1 MIRSIQKKME
11 YFDWWIALIVLAL
24 MAFGG
29 VMVFS
34 SSAGMAG
41 SPFVTMVKQVV
52 FYVVALVIMVAVF
65 LTNDGWIKRLGAF
78 SWIFWLFSVGL
89 MALALFFPPINGAK
103 GWITFGM
110 FSIQPVEFYKVA
122 LIMWLA
128 FALTRGNRGAG
139 ANLKTGWTAM
149 ILRLLVG
156 TGILYIY
163 PDTGGIII
171 TFGIGTMIVLGSGIR
186 IRWSV
191 GAMVVALAAWQFGV
205 RAIEPII
212 SSSDNYGLQRFL
224 AYLNPWKYAQ
234 TTGNQLI
241 NSYYAISN
249 GGLFG
254 RGIGNSIQKAGNLPE
269 PNTDFIMAVVSEELG
284 AITVGL
290 VVLALLTVIWRMIYF
305 AFQTKYMRYRL
316 LLIGV
321 SAYLFF
327 QIIVNLGGV
336 GGALPI
342 TGVTFP
348 LISVGGSSILSLG
361 LSLGIAL
368 NVIAHIKREK
378 EKSISEGNY

>member
-1 MIRSIQKKME
+1 MLKAIQQKMK
-11 YFDWWIALIVLAL
+11 YFDWWIALIILSL

-34 SSAGMAG
+34 ASAGMAG
-41 SPFVTMVKQVV
+41 SPTTYLMKQVI
-52 FYVVALVIMVAVF
+52 FYALAIAIILVIYQLNSKWIRMLGIVSYIAMMISFILMLVAF
-65 LTNDGWIKRLGAF
+65 
-78 SWIFWLFSVGL
+78 
-89 MALALFFPPINGAK
+89 FFPPINGAK
-103 GWITFGM
+103 GWITLGSI
-110 FSIQPVEFYKVA
+110 SIQPVEFYKVS
-122 LIMWLA
+122 LILWFT
-128 FALTRGNRGAG
+128 FALTRGNRTASN
-139 ANLKTGWTAM
+139 NLKKHWIAFFIIYAT
-149 ILRLLVG
+149 G
-156 TGILYIY
+156 TGILALY
-163 PDTGGIII
+163 PDNGGIII
-171 TFGIGTMIVLGSGIR
+171 TMGIVVMMVLSSGVRSIWAVSTMALSLGI
-186 IRWSV
+186 
-191 GAMVVALAAWQFGV
+191 WQLGV
-205 RAIEPII
+205 RAIEPVIAQ
-212 SSSDNYGLQRFL
+212 SNNYGLQRFL

-254 RGIGNSIQKAGNLPE
+254 RGIGNSIQKSGNLPE

-284 AITVGL
+284 AISVGL
-290 VVLALLTVIWRMIYF
+290 IIVALLVVIWRMVYY
-305 AFQTKYMRYRL
+305 AFQTNYLRYRL

-361 LSLGIAL
+361 IALGIAL
-368 NVIAHIKREK
+368 NVIAHIKKETEFKNRER
-378 EKSISEGNY
+378 S